1 MNHPPRRHENGRSH
15 RVRSAEARPA
25 GDGRGSRR
33 RDPGERDPG
42 GRVSRRDLD
51 KRGARGYR
59 RGLGGEQVEGRQA
72 VRELLAT
79 ARRPVRQVW
88 IAQGLEPSPQLDE
101 IARLAARSR
110 AKVEFVGRRRLE
122 AVART
127 DSSQGVLALAAPLEE
142 TPLEDMCDATGGIAP
157 FLLVLDGVSDPQ
169 NLGAIL
175 RSAECAGVT
184 GVVVPR
190 HRAAN
195 VTPTVTKVAAGAV
208 EHMAMAVVPGVPSS
222 LRHLSEHG
230 VTCVGLDANA
240 ETSLFDV
247 GAELDGP
254 VALVLGAEGRGLGM
268 LSRRRCSIIASI
280 PQHGALDSL
289 NVAAACAVACFE
301 LARRRSS
308 SRPNDG

>member
-1 MNHPPRRHENGRSH
+1 VNNPY
-15 RVRSAEARPA
+15 
-25 GDGRGSRR
+25 GSRSRGTR
-33 RDPGERDPG
+33 RDRDERAD
-42 GRVSRRDLD
+42 
-51 KRGARGYR
+51 RGHR

-79 ARRPVRQVW
+79 ARRPVKQVW

-101 IARLAARSR
+101 IVRLAAKSR
-110 AKVEFVGRRRLE
+110 AKVVFVGRRRLE

-127 DSSQGVLALAAPLEE
+127 DSAQGVLALAAPLEE
-142 TPLEDMCDATGGIAP
+142 TPLEDMCVATGGIAP

-195 VTPTVTKVAAGAV
+195 VTPTVTKVAAGAA
-208 EHMAMAVVPGVPSS
+208 EHMAMAVVPGVPNA
-222 LRHLSEHG
+222 LRRLFEHG

-247 GAELDGP
+247 GEELDGP
-254 VALVLGAEGRGLGM
+254 VALVLGAEGRGLGA
-268 LSRRRCSIIASI
+268 LTRRRCAIIASI
-280 PQHGALDSL
+280 PQYGALDSL